1 MAVQKGADGLENFT
15 LPYRAVSDTKTSFT
29 KDLLA
34 NMEGNVPQEMQE
46 TFHVAIAPQP
56 ACNMSFSSPLVVET
70 LEPPK
75 IWRSDTL
82 MKCYKAHPNIKEY
95 LENED
100 LLKGL
105 LPKDGRETVWNYGS
119 TFLTNALSM

>member
-1 MAVQKGADGLENFT
+1 MAVQKGANGLENFT
-15 LPYRAVSDTKTSFT
+15 LPYCAISDTKTSFT

-34 NMEGNVPQEMQE
+34 NTEGDIPQEMQE
-46 TFHVAIAPQP
+46 AFQVAVAPQP
-56 ACNMSFSSPLVVET
+56 AHNMSFSSPLVVEM
-70 LEPPK
+70 LELPK
-75 IWRSDTL
+75 IRHSDTL
-82 MKCYKAHPNIKEY
+82 MNGYKVHPNIKEY

-105 LPKDGRETVWNYGS
+105 LPKDSHETVWNYGL

>member
-15 LPYRAVSDTKTSFT
+15 LPYCAVSDTKTSFT

-34 NMEGNVPQEMQE
+34 NMEGDVPQEMQE
-46 TFHVAIAPQP
+46 AFHVAIAPQP
-56 ACNMSFSSPLVVET
+56 ARNMSFSSPLVVEM

-75 IWRSDTL
+75 IWCSDTL

-105 LPKDGRETVWNYGS
+105 LPKDGCETVWNYGL

>member
-1 MAVQKGADGLENFT
+1 MAAQKGADGLENFT
-15 LPYRAVSDTKTSFT
+15 LPYRAISDTKTSFT

-34 NMEGNVPQEMQE
+34 NTEGDVPQEMQE
-46 TFHVAIAPQP
+46 AFHVAIALQP
-56 ACNMSFSSPLVVET
+56 AHNMSFSSPLVVEM
-70 LEPPK
+70 LELPK

-82 MKCYKAHPNIKEY
+82 MKCYKVHPNIKEY

>member
-34 NMEGNVPQEMQE
+34 NTEGDVPQEMQE
-46 TFHVAIAPQP
+46 AFHVAVAPQP
-56 ACNMSFSSPLVVET
+56 ACNVSFSSPLVVET

-75 IWRSDTL
+75 IRRSDAL
-82 MKCYKAHPNIKEY
+82 MKCYKTQPNMKEY